1 MISSSS
7 LVLVCFLP
15 VPRDLEIA
23 RVLGWYR
30 IPFRSAP
37 KVIAVDY
44 LAFYQAGNFIDQPNA
59 IQYIAP
65 VNGHELTT
73 RAELLRD
80 EPDHPHAR
88 EEYFKVQL
96 GPLERLT
103 HPIKSDKWKR
113 ITFFYTTGE
122 YLLRAQT
129 LNELVINS
137 DERQLLWKSL
147 REKAESEQTYRVDLP
162 DINLP
167 PEVLAA
173 LLGIRE
179 LQSGYQH

>member
-1 MISSSS
+1 MISPSS

-15 VPRDLEIA
+15 SPRDLEIA

-30 IPFRSAP
+30 IPFRTAP

-44 LAFYQAGNFIDQPNA
+44 LAFYQAGNFGDLANE

-65 VNGHELTT
+65 VRGHELTT

-80 EPDHPHAR
+80 EPEHPHAR
-88 EEYFKVQL
+88 EEYFKVQI
-96 GPLERLT
+96 GPLERLIY
-103 HPIKSDKWKR
+103 PIKADKWKR

-122 YLLRAQT
+122 YLLRARS

-147 REKAESEQTYRVDLP
+147 REKAENEQTYHVDLP

-167 PEVLAA
+167 PEILAA
-173 LLGIRE
+173 LLGIKD
-179 LQSGYQH
+179 LQSGF